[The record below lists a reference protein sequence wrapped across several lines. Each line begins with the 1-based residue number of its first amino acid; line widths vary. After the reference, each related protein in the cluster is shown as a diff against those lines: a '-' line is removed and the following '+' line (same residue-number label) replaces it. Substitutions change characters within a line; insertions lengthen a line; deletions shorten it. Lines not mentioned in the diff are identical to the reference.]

1 MRPDLPRLVPG
12 ALVPAALA
20 MLLLVPAPVRAQ
32 STTAHPVTVIIV
44 RHAERATTD
53 PRDPPLDSIGRVRAE
68 ALADAVRSAGV
79 QAIYV
84 TQYRRTVE
92 TAEPIARELGLTPQ
106 VIAAAGP
113 VPAHASTIARTMLEK
128 HRGQVV
134 LVVGHSNTIGPIA
147 RALGATARE
156 NLEDHE
162 YEHLYIVTADGTSP
176 ARFISVRFGPPN
188 PAPRPPR

>member
-1 MRPDLPRLVPG
+1 MRRSFARLARSVI
-12 ALVPAALA
+12 ALA
-20 MLLLVPAPVRAQ
+20 TLALAPAIAPAQ
-32 STTAHPVTVIIV
+32 QVAEDPVTVIIV

-53 PRDPPLDSIGRVRAE
+53 PRDPPLDSIGRVRAA
-68 ALADAVRSAGV
+68 ALAEAVRGAGV

-84 TQYRRTVE
+84 TQYKRTSE
-92 TAEPIARELGLTPQ
+92 TAEPIARALGLTPQ
-106 VIAAAGP
+106 VIAAVGP
-113 VPAHASTIARTMLEK
+113 VPAHATTLARTLLER

-147 RALGATARE
+147 RALGAPARE

-162 YEHLYIVTADGTSP
+162 YEHIYIVTADGSTP

-188 PAPRPPR
+188 PAPRPAR